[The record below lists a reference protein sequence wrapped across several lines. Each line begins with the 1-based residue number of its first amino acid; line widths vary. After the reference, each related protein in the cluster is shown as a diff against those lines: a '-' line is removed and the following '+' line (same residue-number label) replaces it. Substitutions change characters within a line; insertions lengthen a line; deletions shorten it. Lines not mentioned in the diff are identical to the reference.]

1 MAWNEPGNKKDPWSG
16 GPGKGPDLDELMK
29 RLKERF
35 ASRNRGGGTP
45 GGPGSSSPFGSPP
58 QLGWLPV
65 GILVLWLLSG
75 LYIVDAQ
82 ERAVVMRFGAYTRTA
97 EQGPH
102 WRMPWPF
109 EKVEKV
115 NVTQVRSITDRSDML
130 TQDENIVDVELKVQ
144 YRVSKVE
151 DYLFQVEDPD
161 GTLRQ
166 TLKSAVREVVGR
178 SNMDFILT
186 DGRQKV
192 ATETRQLMQ
201 DRLDEYKTGLVV
213 SEVNLQQVQP
223 PEQVQSSFADAIKA
237 REDQQRL
244 KNEAEA
250 YANDRLPRA
259 RGGAARQTAEASA
272 YRDRVVA
279 RAEGDASRFTALLR
293 EYQKAPR
300 VTRERL
306 YLDAMAEV
314 LGSSSKI
321 LIDVNKGNPMLYL
334 PLEQLMKNL
343 PRGAEVAPG
352 SGVTS
357 MPEVTVRP
365 PEMEGRSRSRG
376 DQP

>member
-1 MAWNEPGNKKDPWSG
+1 MAWNEPGGNNKDPWG
-16 GPGKGPDLDELMK
+16 GNRGQGPDFEALLK
-29 RLKERF
+29 QLKERF
-35 ASRNRGGGTP
+35 AGRGK
-45 GGPGSSSPFGSPP
+45 GPNGRAPGSPP
-58 QLGWLPV
+58 EQLGWLPL

-75 LYIVDAQ
+75 FYIVDEQ
-82 ERAVVMRFGAYTRTA
+82 ERAVVMRFGAYVRTA

-109 EKVEKV
+109 EKAEKV
-115 NVTQVRSITDRSDML
+115 NVTQVRPITDRSDML
-130 TQDENIVDVELKVQ
+130 TQDENIVDVEVKVQ

-151 DYLFQVEDPD
+151 DYLFNVEDPD

-192 ATETRQLMQ
+192 AAETKQLMQ
-201 DRLDEYKTGLVV
+201 DRLDEYKTGLIVT
-213 SEVNLQQVQP
+213 EVNLQQVQP
-223 PEQVQSSFADAIKA
+223 PEQVQSAFADAIKA

-279 RAEGDASRFTALLR
+279 RAEGEAARFGKLLV

-314 LGSSSKI
+314 LGSTSKI
-321 LIDVNKGNPMLYL
+321 LLDVNKGNPMLYL
-334 PLEQLMKNL
+334 PLEQLMRNMPK
-343 PRGAEVAPG
+343 GAEAGGADAP
-352 SGVTS
+352 SM

-365 PEMEGRSRSRG
+365 PEADARSRSRG
-376 DQP
+376 DLP

>member
-16 GPGKGPDLDELMK
+16 GPGKGPDLDELLK

-35 ASRNRGGGTP
+35 AGRGRGGGTP
-45 GGPGSSSPFGSPP
+45 GTPGSPFGQPP

-65 GILVLWLLSG
+65 AIVALWLMSG
-75 LYIVDAQ
+75 FYIVDGQ
-82 ERAVVMRFGAYTRTA
+82 ERAAVLRFGAYTRTA

-115 NVTQVRSITDRSDML
+115 NVTQVRPITDRSDML
-130 TQDENIVDVELKVQ
+130 TQDENIVDVEVKVQ

-151 DYLFQVEDPD
+151 DYLFNVDDPD
-161 GTLRQ
+161 GTVKQ
-166 TLKSAVREVVGR
+166 TLKSALREVVGR

-192 ATETRQLMQ
+192 ASETKQLIQ
-201 DRLDEYKTGLVV
+201 GRLDAYKTGLIV

-223 PEQVQSSFADAIKA
+223 PEQVQGSFADAIKA

-279 RAEGDASRFTALLR
+279 RAKGDASRFTAVLR

-321 LIDVNKGNPMLYL
+321 LLDVNKGNPMLYL

-343 PRGAEVAPG
+343 PRAAEAGAAEEATAV
-352 SGVTS
+352 
-357 MPEVTVRP
+357 PEVTVRP
-365 PEMEGRSRSRG
+365 PDREGRSRNRG
-376 DQP
+376 DLP

>member
-1 MAWNEPGNKKDPWSG
+1 MAWNEPGNTGGNKDPWG
-16 GPGKGPDLDELMK
+16 GNRGQGPDFEALFK
-29 RLKERF
+29 QLKERF
-35 ASRNRGGGTP
+35 AGRGKGNGSRVP
-45 GGPGSSSPFGSPP
+45 GGPQE
-58 QLGWLPV
+58 QLGWLPI
-65 GILVLWLLSG
+65 GIFVLWLLSG
-75 LYIVDAQ
+75 FYIVDEQ

-115 NVTQVRSITDRSDML
+115 NVTQVRPITDRSDML
-130 TQDENIVDVELKVQ
+130 TQDENIVDVEVKVQ

-151 DYLFQVEDPD
+151 DYLFNVEDPD

-192 ATETRQLMQ
+192 ASETKQLMQ
-201 DRLDEYKTGLVV
+201 DRLDEYKTGLIV

-279 RAEGDASRFTALLR
+279 RATGDASRFSQLLV

-314 LGSSSKI
+314 LGSTSKI
-321 LIDVNKGNPMLYL
+321 LLDVNKGNPMLYL

-343 PRGAEVAPG
+343 PRGSEAGADAP
-352 SGVTS
+352 TA

-365 PEMEGRSRSRG
+365 PEADARSRSRG
-376 DQP
+376 DLP